1 MKILYDDCLDAIKN
15 NRCSECNDFYQCSVA
30 DYIELRYE
38 KGRADVLDELI
49 KKIWELQSV
58 ERPIREAIG
67 ISLVG
72 EIVEQMKGEAD
83 ETD

>member
-1 MKILYDDCLDAIKN
+1 MPNSLRTKIKKLAHDGKITEIECVDLLTKIDGHDAEIRK
-15 NRCSECNDFYQCSVA
+15 
-30 DYIELRYE
+30 
-38 KGRADVLDELI
+38 KVLNELI

-72 EIVEQMKGEAD
+72 EIAEQMKGE
-83 ETD
+83 EE